1 MSRILKDKNRT
12 FPEQGEILS
21 RGNTIFGKG
30 GTLRGPQTGEHR
42 WNMKGR
48 GGAGR
53 GEMRQDRRGR
63 GRQKGSQRLA
73 QEFVLQASEAKCVQ

>member
-30 GTLRGPQTGEHR
+30 GTLRGPQTGKHR
-42 WNMKGR
+42 GNMKGR
-48 GGAGR
+48 GGAG
-53 GEMRQDRRGR
+53 GD
-63 GRQKGSQRLA
+63 
-73 QEFVLQASEAKCVQ
+73 EAG